1 MKTLEAEQREH
12 KLLSIE
18 RVIVAVDLTKHS
30 VATAHYAAEIAQ
42 CFKAP
47 LYLAHVFTSEPFSE
61 FGSEAAYN
69 IADERRQELRAK
81 LDALA
86 EQIQKL
92 VPVCESVFLEGDP
105 ADQIATLARDVEADL
120 IVTASHH
127 PSFLG
132 RLFNLDKAPQIM
144 HRAPCPVLVYHER
157 SPGFSFEKSTNPI
170 VAKRALVAEGELR
183 A

>member
-1 MKTLEAEQREH
+1 MKTLESEQRER
-12 KLLSIE
+12 KLLLIA

-42 CFKAP
+42 CFKAS
-47 LYLAHVFTSEPFSE
+47 LYVAHVFTSEPFSE
-61 FGSEAAYN
+61 FGSETAYN
-69 IADERRQELRAK
+69 IADERRLELRAK

-86 EQIQKL
+86 EQVQKL

-105 ADQIATLARDVEADL
+105 VEQIATLAQDIDADL

-144 HRAPCPVLVYHER
+144 HRAPCPVLVYHEK
-157 SPGFSFEKSTNPI
+157 SPGFSFERAANSNLGRKAI
-170 VAKRALVAEGELR
+170 VDEGELST
-183 A
+183 